1 MKINFGTSKVSFSHF
16 FKGFNSHFLVI
27 ENYAS
32 QKYAL
37 QGFNTQAATLPIQFF
52 LAAFVGSLDFSTDFI
67 LLSLP
72 HLKQCVPYVFY
83 GECMETNPPAP
94 QTWCCRLNRRLPQS
108 FCFKGLFSPSGSQ
121 DHRLNSHL
129 GAFTK
134 CSDYLV

>member
-52 LAAFVGSLDFSTDFI
+52 LAAFVGSLDFSIDFI

-83 GECMETNPPAP
+83 GECMETNPPPAP
-94 QTWCCRLNRRLPQS
+94 RHGAVGYTGGFRRAFALRV
-108 FCFKGLFSPSGSQ
+108 C
-121 DHRLNSHL
+121 SHL
-129 GAFTK
+129 QVHKITG
-134 CSDYLV
+134 CHNQVIPLLP